1 MYVNNLNNV
10 NMCMIIYHD
19 ENLHYEMML
28 FTSFVLIHDAQDV
41 DGHVT
46 LASVERTGI
55 DDSEGDIGDVHT
67 AGGTYYSQAISYGSG
82 KPCVIVLSY
91 TNCIS
96 YRTLCKSVC
105 KNDST

>member
-10 NMCMIIYHD
+10 YMCMIIYHD
-19 ENLHYEMML
+19 ENMHYEMML

-46 LASVERTGI
+46 VASVDRKVI

-67 AGGTYYSQAISYGSG
+67 AGGTYDSQAISYGSG

-91 TNCIS
+91 KDYI
-96 YRTLCKSVC
+96 
-105 KNDST
+105 